1 VRMRRREIVEVLPDE
16 IGEEFVIHRE
26 VKRKV

>member
-1 VRMRRREIVEVLPDE
+1 MRCREIVEVLPDE

-26 VKRKV
+26 VKIKV